1 MDYKKI
7 INAMTLEEK
16 ASLCSG
22 RDFWHTKAVKSQ
34 KVPEIMVSDGPHG
47 LRKQPLSQDHL
58 GNFESI
64 KAVCFPAA
72 CATAASFDRA
82 LLNRMGKALGNECQ
96 AENISTILGPAVNI
110 KRSPLCGRNFEYF
123 SEDPYLATELSGA
136 LIKGVQSKNI
146 GTSIKHFAANN
157 QETRRL
163 TASSEIDE
171 RTMREIYLAAFEGAV
186 KNAKPWTVMCS
197 YNRINGLHASENKT
211 YLTDILRDEWGFDGV
226 VMSDW
231 GAVNDRVKGLAA
243 GLDLEMPGSY
253 GINDREIIEAVQSGS
268 LPEKTLDRAV
278 ERILKWID
286 RYESKKQK
294 DAKWDKEADHELAG
308 KIETES
314 AVLLKNEE
322 QMTR

>member
-123 SEDPYLATELSGA
+123 SEDPYLATEL
-136 LIKGVQSKNI
+136 
-146 GTSIKHFAANN
+146 
-157 QETRRL
+157 
-163 TASSEIDE
+163 
-171 RTMREIYLAAFEGAV
+171 
-186 KNAKPWTVMCS
+186 
-197 YNRINGLHASENKT
+197 
-211 YLTDILRDEWGFDGV
+211 
-226 VMSDW
+226 
-231 GAVNDRVKGLAA
+231 
-243 GLDLEMPGSY
+243 
-253 GINDREIIEAVQSGS
+253 
-268 LPEKTLDRAV
+268 
-278 ERILKWID
+278 
-286 RYESKKQK
+286 
-294 DAKWDKEADHELAG
+294 
-308 KIETES
+308 
-314 AVLLKNEE
+314 
-322 QMTR
+322 